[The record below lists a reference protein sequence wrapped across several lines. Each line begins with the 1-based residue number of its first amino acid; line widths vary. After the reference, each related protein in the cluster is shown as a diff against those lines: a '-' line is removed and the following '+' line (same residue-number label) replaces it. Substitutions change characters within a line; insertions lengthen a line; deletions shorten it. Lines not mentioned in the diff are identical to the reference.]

1 MRATKRVFSTPLYDH
16 TICLHLISVLVQEK
30 FQANAEEAETE
41 AEEEV
46 EEIEGGGGRG
56 EEEEAANQIHKENIV
71 ELPTLLI
78 PIVPGL
84 VLT

>member
-1 MRATKRVFSTPLYDH
+1 MIIPYAYT
-16 TICLHLISVLVQEK
+16 LISILVQEK
-30 FQANAEEAETE
+30 FQANAEEAE

-56 EEEEAANQIHKENIV
+56 EEEEAANHIHKENIV

>member
-1 MRATKRVFSTPLYDH
+1 MIIPYAYTLI
-16 TICLHLISVLVQEK
+16 TILIQEK
-30 FQANAEEAETE
+30 FQANAEEAEAE
-41 AEEEV
+41 AEV
-46 EEIEGGGGRG
+46 EAIEGGGGRG
-56 EEEEAANQIHKENIV
+56 EEEEEAANHIHKENIV

>member
-1 MRATKRVFSTPLYDH
+1 MIIPYAYT
-16 TICLHLISVLVQEK
+16 LISILVQEK
-30 FQANAEEAETE
+30 FQTN

-56 EEEEAANQIHKENIV
+56 EEEEEAANQIHKENIV
-71 ELPTLLI
+71 ELPTLPI
-78 PIVPGL
+78 PILPGL

>member
-1 MRATKRVFSTPLYDH
+1 MIIPYAYT
-16 TICLHLISVLVQEK
+16 LISILVQEK
-30 FQANAEEAETE
+30 FQANAEEA
-41 AEEEV
+41 EEV

-56 EEEEAANQIHKENIV
+56 EEEAANHIHKENIV

>member
-1 MRATKRVFSTPLYDH
+1 MIIPYAYT
-16 TICLHLISVLVQEK
+16 LISILVQEK
-30 FQANAEEAETE
+30 FQANAEEAEAE
-41 AEEEV
+41 AEA

-56 EEEEAANQIHKENIV
+56 EEEEAANHIHKENMV

-84 VLT
+84 VLS

>member
-1 MRATKRVFSTPLYDH
+1 MIIPYAYT
-16 TICLHLISVLVQEK
+16 LISILAQEK
-30 FQANAEEAETE
+30 FQENAEEAEAE

-56 EEEEAANQIHKENIV
+56 EEEEATNHIHKENIV

>member
-1 MRATKRVFSTPLYDH
+1 MIIPYAYTLTS
-16 TICLHLISVLVQEK
+16 ILVQEK
-30 FQANAEEAETE
+30 FQANVDEEEAEAEAEAE

-46 EEIEGGGGRG
+46 EEIEEGGGRG
-56 EEEEAANQIHKENIV
+56 EEEEAANHIHKENIV